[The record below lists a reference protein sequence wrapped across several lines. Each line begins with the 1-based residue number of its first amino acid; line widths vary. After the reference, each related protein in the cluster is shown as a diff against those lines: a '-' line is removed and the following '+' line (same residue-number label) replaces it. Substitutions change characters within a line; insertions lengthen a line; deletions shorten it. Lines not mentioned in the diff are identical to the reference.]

1 MFGTNRE
8 SYSYFD
14 VYLRESQRTFDLEVD
29 YTTYDSKRS
38 ALFRWRAI
46 KIPFDK
52 IIDWLV
58 TLNLN
63 IATDVWDS
71 WCWWQALMFVANFQH
86 YDQAPVWIIQ
96 YHHTVWDILYETYCM
111 MLATSLKG
119 ASKRWSFLNKTY
131 KLYYI
136 SFDVLW
142 ITDYAFSLISQII
155 IRLSFETIILNI
167 GKIPRR

>member
-1 MFGTNRE
+1 MFETNRE

-38 ALFRWRAI
+38 AFFRWQAI

-63 IATDVWDS
+63 MATDVLDS
-71 WCWWQALMFVANFQH
+71 WC
-86 YDQAPVWIIQ
+86 
-96 YHHTVWDILYETYCM
+96 
-111 MLATSLKG
+111 
-119 ASKRWSFLNKTY
+119 
-131 KLYYI
+131 
-136 SFDVLW
+136 
-142 ITDYAFSLISQII
+142 
-155 IRLSFETIILNI
+155 
-167 GKIPRR
+167 